1 MTIEM
6 IIIINYYEVPL
17 VEKKKTFAAEQQ
29 TITKLHVFILG
40 YCMLVGYEVLKTLSH
55 PSYFIVLLAFD

>member
-40 YCMLVGYEVLKTLSH
+40 YCMLVG
-55 PSYFIVLLAFD
+55 